1 MMSTY
6 DLAEIWIKFTD
17 KFKESVSEKVFD
29 VWINPIMPLEVTDT
43 YYKVAVQNNFFKKV
57 IEEKYAKTIESIL
70 SSIMEKNITLI
81 IDTIEESEGKQII
94 PEIKPAEEPMRPLF
108 KAEREDE
115 IDESNLNPKYVFE
128 NYVMGNSNRFAYA
141 AALAVANNP
150 ASTYNPLFLYGG
162 VGLGKT
168 HLMHA
173 IGNRIKQNDPT
184 MKVLYISSENFTN
197 EIINSIYNK
206 NTEAFRRK
214 YRNIDCLIIDD
225 IQFLKGKEQ
234 TQVEFFH
241 TFNDLR
247 DSNKQIIISSD
258 RLPKEIETLEDR
270 MRSRF
275 ESGLIADIQPPDL
288 ETRMAILRQKAV
300 NDKIELP
307 NEVLTLLATSITS
320 NIREIEGVYTKVVAY
335 SSLMNVPVT
344 LDITKK
350 ILDDMGNVVQVKQ
363 ITFESITQAV
373 AEHYHIKVDELF
385 NKKRTQNIA
394 YPRQI
399 AMYLCRELADMSYPR
414 IGELFGGRDHT
425 TVIHAYEKI
434 SNKSKVDSKLQNDL
448 NALKDLLKQ

>member
-1 MMSTY
+1 MDT
-6 DLAEIWIKFTD
+6 
-17 KFKESVSEKVFD
+17 
-29 VWINPIMPLEVTDT
+29 WINPIMPLEVTDE
-43 YYKVAVQNNFFKKV
+43 YCKVAVKNSFFKRF
-57 IEEKYAKTIESIL
+57 IEEKYSKTIESIL
-70 SSIMEKNITLI
+70 SSIMEKNIRLI
-81 IDTIEESEGKQII
+81 IEAPEQAEEKQVI
-94 PEIKPAEEPMRPLF
+94 PEIKVAAEPIKPLF
-108 KAEREDE
+108 NVEKEEEAA
-115 IDESNLNPKYVFE
+115 ESNLNPKYVFE

-141 AALAVANNP
+141 AAQAVANNP
-150 ASTYNPLFLYGG
+150 ATTYNPLFLYGG

-206 NTEAFRRK
+206 NTEAFRKK

-275 ESGLIADIQPPDL
+275 EQGLIADIQPPDL
-288 ETRMAILRQKAV
+288 ETRIAILRQKAA
-300 NDKIELP
+300 NDKIEMP
-307 NEVLTLLATSITS
+307 NDVLTLLATSITN
-320 NIREIEGVYTKVVAY
+320 NIREIEGVYTKIVAY
-335 SSLMNVPVT
+335 SSLMDVPVT
-344 LDITKK
+344 LEITKK
-350 ILDDMGNVVQVKQ
+350 ILDDMGNIVQVKQ

-373 AEHYHIKVDELF
+373 AEHYRIKLDELF

-394 YPRQI
+394 YPRQV

-434 SNKSKVDSKLQNDL
+434 SNKSKEDSKLQKDL
-448 NALKDLLKQ
+448 NTLKEILKQ

>member
-1 MMSTY
+1 
-6 DLAEIWIKFTD
+6 
-17 KFKESVSEKVFD
+17 
-29 VWINPIMPLEVTDT
+29 
-43 YYKVAVQNNFFKKV
+43 
-57 IEEKYAKTIESIL
+57 
-70 SSIMEKNITLI
+70 MEKNIKLI
-81 IDTIEESEGKQII
+81 IEAPEQAEEKQVI
-94 PEIKPAEEPMRPLF
+94 PEIKVAEEPIKPLF
-108 KAEREDE
+108 NVEKEEEAA
-115 IDESNLNPKYVFE
+115 ESNLNPKYVFE

-141 AALAVANNP
+141 AAQAVANNP
-150 ASTYNPLFLYGG
+150 ATTYNPLFLYGG

-206 NTEAFRRK
+206 NTEAFRKK

-275 ESGLIADIQPPDL
+275 EQGLIADIQPPDL
-288 ETRMAILRQKAV
+288 ETRIAILRQKAA
-300 NDKIELP
+300 NDKIEMP
-307 NEVLTLLATSITS
+307 NDVLTLLATSITN
-320 NIREIEGVYTKVVAY
+320 NIREIEGVYTKIVAY
-335 SSLMNVPVT
+335 SSLMDVPVT
-344 LDITKK
+344 LEITKK
-350 ILDDMGNVVQVKQ
+350 ILDDMGNIVQVKQ

-373 AEHYHIKVDELF
+373 AEHYRIKLDELF

-394 YPRQI
+394 YPRQV

-434 SNKSKVDSKLQNDL
+434 SNKSKEDSKLQKDL
-448 NALKDLLKQ
+448 NTLKEMLKQ